1 MATSGRIRSKSFLK
15 KSTGGKSPS
24 KAKKGGPPKKK
35 KPKEVSGPVKVQKYA
50 HFLTTDKN
58 GGLVI
63 DAEKVKAAQAK
74 LKSSAKKPIGR
85 NKSAAKGGGGGGGGG
100 GSHVAATGSQWED
113 PAVVEER
120 NRLANMASQPAPP
133 QYQAP
138 QGQQGMFNQFQQ
150 MFAPQQPQ
158 VSNQVPQMPLNQMPQ
173 QQGMPMYGDSMYG
186 GPAPSMYGDYGGY
199 GGQMGPAGVQVQP
212 VGGGDDEWSRA
223 PVGGVLQPHE
233 LPGSQV
239 KAPAPASNSGDIMSL
254 IENLS
259 TQEMIALACGGAG
272 FLLFIVVIVVIVIRF
287 KKKQQQKKLKNKDA
301 ERKEWQANNEPLPPP
316 PGYQPSM
323 SSKDPAHLARIQ
335 GRQLPPPPLSY
346 TQSAGA
352 PTGMTSGTYISSDE
366 RPSMRHKD

>member
-1 MATSGRIRSKSFLK
+1 LK
-15 KSTGGKSPS
+15 
-24 KAKKGGPPKKK
+24 
-35 KPKEVSGPVKVQKYA
+35 
-50 HFLTTDKN
+50 TDKN

-63 DAEKVKAAQAK
+63 DADAVKAAQAK
-74 LKSSAKKPIGR
+74 VKAMPKKPVGR
-85 NKSAAKGGGGGGGGG
+85 NKSAAKGGGGGGGGV
-100 GSHVAATGSQWED
+100 HVAAGGSQWED
-113 PAVVEER
+113 PALVEER
-120 NRLANMASQPAPP
+120 NRLANMASQPALP

-158 VSNQVPQMPLNQMPQ
+158 VSNQVPQMSQ
-173 QQGMPMYGDSMYG
+173 QAPPGMPMYGDQMYG
-186 GPAPSMYGDYGGY
+186 SPPSMYGDYGY
-199 GGQMGPAGVQVQP
+199 PAGVQVQP
-212 VGGGDDEWSRA
+212 VGGGEEEWSRA

-233 LPGSQV
+233 LPGSQAQ
-239 KAPAPASNSGDIMSL
+239 APAPQSNSGDIMSL

-259 TQEMIALACGGAG
+259 TQEMVALACGGAG
-272 FLLFIVVIVVIVIRF
+272 FLLFIVVIIVIVIRF

-323 SSKDPAHLARIQ
+323 SSKDPAHIARIQ

-352 PTGMTSGTYISSDE
+352 PTGMTSGTYISTDE

>member
-1 MATSGRIRSKSFLK
+1 MTGGRIRSQAFLK
-15 KSTGGKSPS
+15 KSTGGKSPG
-24 KAKKGGPPKKK
+24 KAKKSPKGKGK
-35 KPKEVSGPVKVQKYA
+35 PKPKEVTGPVKVQKYA
-50 HFLTTDKN
+50 KFLKTDKN

-63 DAEKVKAAQAK
+63 DADAVKAAQAK
-74 LKSSAKKPIGR
+74 VKAMPKKPVGR
-85 NKSAAKGGGGGGGGG
+85 NKSAAKGGGGGGGGV
-100 GSHVAATGSQWED
+100 HVAAGGSQWED
-113 PAVVEER
+113 PALVEER
-120 NRLANMASQPAPP
+120 NRLANMASQPALP

-158 VSNQVPQMPLNQMPQ
+158 VSNQVPQMSQ
-173 QQGMPMYGDSMYG
+173 QAPPGMPMYGDQMYG
-186 GPAPSMYGDYGGY
+186 SPPSMYGDYGY
-199 GGQMGPAGVQVQP
+199 PAGVQVQP
-212 VGGGDDEWSRA
+212 VGGGEEEWSRA

-233 LPGSQV
+233 LPGSQAQ
-239 KAPAPASNSGDIMSL
+239 APAPQSNSGDIMSL

-259 TQEMIALACGGAG
+259 TQEMVALACGGAG
-272 FLLFIVVIVVIVIRF
+272 FLLFIVVIIVIVIRF

-323 SSKDPAHLARIQ
+323 SSKDPAHIARIQ

-352 PTGMTSGTYISSDE
+352 PTGMTSGTYISTDE